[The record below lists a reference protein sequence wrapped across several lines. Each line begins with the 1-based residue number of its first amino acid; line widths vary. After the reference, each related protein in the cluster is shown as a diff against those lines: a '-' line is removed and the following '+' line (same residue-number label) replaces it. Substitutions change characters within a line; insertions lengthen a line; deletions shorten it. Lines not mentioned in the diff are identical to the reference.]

1 MAQPKFQPV
10 LGETK
15 TPTYIRPG
23 VVDSSSAKLISG
35 IGSMIPSAVEGY
47 GNYKAG
53 QVLDTVDKDLQTYES
68 GLQAEAENLGIRK
81 EVSNLWDNYEEVDD
95 QQKIGVVN
103 VLEKNF
109 EANLQKIKAAEQ
121 QGLMSTAEV
130 QGRITKITREAI
142 MKNPWLEQEI
152 YGKVQNYLKTS
163 GIADVLKYRED
174 SAADAA
180 KQAQQEYET
189 FRNRALTLNL
199 PVTPGMPLE
208 RIVEMLGVEQ
218 KRLKTLEVAKGVL
231 EQKIA
236 LSETQVMNL
245 LDSGDFQKGYQTY
258 VDDLQQQY
266 IGMISEAGTATD
278 YSNAVTA
285 IDASVVGELS
295 KLKARLG
302 GAILTP
308 NGKALYQE
316 KEKELQE
323 VARIAKEAGSGKV
336 AKEWMQARFET
347 KKADRELDLYTR
359 FNVPEIDMKARLLPG
374 MTQSMRDSMFAAG
387 GARAEAFAK
396 DFMNVMFP
404 ENAGTKEHVK
414 SLIGGAGNNLLQ
426 DILNKK
432 ETLSA
437 SDDSRALDMIVRN
450 TNKAILSG
458 SIPVKEARTT
468 LNGLLSTVAQNAA
481 AIKAKPISPEFSREV
496 TTAVSTAMG
505 EIVPELFKSIDTVI
519 NNPKSAKGD
528 KIILDVLPNG
538 AFKVETNNPEAN
550 RKFNEKFSNQINNAL
565 DSYAVANGMSREKAA
580 PLFYQQY
587 FGELLQGDK
596 DLDALQGAT
605 GDLNNTVEPTLP
617 TPPVEPPVANPSA
630 LQRVIPDGK
639 PLPPTILDRNLD
651 SVEKKFPQWENP
663 TIDNIKEEAATA
675 WEKVN
680 RDFRSGKITSE
691 QRLEEASRINKEM
704 KQRIQDVDF
713 TKDPVKYFKEEEK
726 KMQEKGTDKGASLQ
740 GDDNL
745 LQSIASAIEAINKP
759 RTVLR
764 DENGRI
770 TGVA

>member
-1 MAQPKFQPV
+1 
-10 LGETK
+10 
-15 TPTYIRPG
+15 
-23 VVDSSSAKLISG
+23 
-35 IGSMIPSAVEGY
+35 MIPAAVEGY
-47 GNYKAG
+47 GNYKSG

-81 EVSNLWDNYEEVDD
+81 EVGNIWDNYEEVDD

-109 EANLQKIKAAEQ
+109 EANLQKIKAAEA

-180 KQAQQEYET
+180 KQAQQDYEHY
-189 FRNRALTLNL
+189 RNRATALNL
-199 PVTPGMPLE
+199 PTYPGQPLE
-208 RIVEMLGVEQ
+208 EIIGMLGVEQ

-266 IGMISEAGTATD
+266 IGMVSQAGSGPDYNTAV
-278 YSNAVTA
+278 AA
-285 IDASVVGELS
+285 IDASVVDELG
-295 KLKARLG
+295 KLKSRLG
-302 GAILTP
+302 SAILTP

-316 KEKELQE
+316 KEKELRE
-323 VARIAKEAGSGKV
+323 VADIAKKAGSGKV
-336 AKEWMQARFET
+336 AQEWMQAKFET
-347 KKADRELDLYTR
+347 KKADLSLQLYNKY
-359 FNVPEIDMKARLLPG
+359 NVPELDFKARILPG
-374 MTQSMRDSMFAAG
+374 MYESIRDSMFKRGGKAA
-387 GARAEAFAK
+387 EDFAK
-396 DFMNVMFP
+396 DFMDVMFP
-404 ENAGTKEHVK
+404 DNSSKKEHTK
-414 SLIGGAGNNLLQ
+414 AIIEGRGNSLLQ

-468 LNGLLSTVAQNAA
+468 LNGMLATVAQNAA
-481 AIKAKPISPEFSREV
+481 TIKAKPISPEFSREV

-580 PLFYQQY
+580 PLFYDQY
-587 FGELLQGDK
+587 FGTLLHGDR
-596 DLDALQGAT
+596 DLDAMREPT
-605 GDLNNTVEPTLP
+605 GDLNSTVEPTLP

-630 LQRVIPDGK
+630 LQRVIPDGE

-651 SVEKKFPQWENP
+651 SLEKKFPQWENP
-663 TIDNIKEEAATA
+663 TIDNLKMEAIEA
-675 WEKVN
+675 WTKVN
-680 RDFRSGKITSE
+680 EDFRSGKIDNTK
-691 QRLEEASRINKEM
+691 RLEEASRINNQLK
-704 KQRIQDVDF
+704 KRIQDVDF
-713 TKDPVKYFKEEEK
+713 TKDPVKYFKEEDK
-726 KMQEKGTDKGASLQ
+726 KIQEKATDKGASLQ
-740 GDDNL
+740 GNDNL